1 MPGKSNTGS
10 NKPVSYE
17 IVSDSNDIKR
27 LFVKLVSSLKKS
39 FEDSG
44 NSLLQLKVSGQSMEC
59 NAEHVDI
66 VLRYVKSQL
75 SLIES
80 NMRIVNDE
88 QEWMDLF

>member
-1 MPGKSNTGS
+1 MPGKNNTGS

-39 FEDSG
+39 FEDSE
-44 NSLLQLKVSGQSMEC
+44 NSLMQLKVSGQTMEC
-59 NAEHVDI
+59 NVEHVDI

-88 QEWMDLF
+88 QEWMELF